1 MSLRLIVN
9 KRNFELENIKH
20 IVKPKRIT
28 AREDPLSH
36 FKRENAEARLQ
47 AQSHALDEKIDPK
60 KENEAPEFSKLGDHD
75 PLADFKILEATM
87 VARNEFESWESKKLK
102 IFQQFKIITDHREIV
117 IDERRDRDTDRILK
131 MGVGKSRLD
140 QL

>member
-9 KRNFELENIKH
+9 KRNFELENIKQ

-47 AQSHALDEKIDPK
+47 AQSHALDENIDTNSK
-60 KENEAPEFSKLGDHD
+60 KENEAPAFSKLGDYD
-75 PLADFKILEATM
+75 PLADFKNLE
-87 VARNEFESWESKKLK
+87 
-102 IFQQFKIITDHREIV
+102 
-117 IDERRDRDTDRILK
+117 
-131 MGVGKSRLD
+131 
-140 QL
+140 

>member
-1 MSLRLIVN
+1 
-9 KRNFELENIKH
+9 
-20 IVKPKRIT
+20 
-28 AREDPLSH
+28 
-36 FKRENAEARLQ
+36 
-47 AQSHALDEKIDPK
+47 
-60 KENEAPEFSKLGDHD
+60 
-75 PLADFKILEATM
+75 M

-140 QL
+140 QLQLKDPSKQSSRGVQMLSASEFTS

>member
-1 MSLRLIVN
+1 
-9 KRNFELENIKH
+9 
-20 IVKPKRIT
+20 
-28 AREDPLSH
+28 
-36 FKRENAEARLQ
+36 
-47 AQSHALDEKIDPK
+47 
-60 KENEAPEFSKLGDHD
+60 
-75 PLADFKILEATM
+75 M